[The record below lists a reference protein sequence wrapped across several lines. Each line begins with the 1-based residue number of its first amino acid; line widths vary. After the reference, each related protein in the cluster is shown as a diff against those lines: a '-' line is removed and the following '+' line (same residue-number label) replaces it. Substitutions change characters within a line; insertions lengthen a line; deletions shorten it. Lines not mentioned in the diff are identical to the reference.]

1 MFSKPYLAYNV
12 NLTVI
17 TWRGISMKNVLIK
30 LLLLVMSIGL
40 ITGCSS
46 NNTQSQNTGIGAA
59 TGAVVGGLA
68 GSLVGAGTGQVVA
81 IAAGAIA
88 GGLIGGYIGHS
99 MDSSDKTKVNQ
110 ALTSNPPN
118 KSSHWKNKKTHTSY
132 KVTPT
137 SNTMT
142 YNGNANCRTY
152 TASAIDANG
161 KKHVTNGTACQ
172 QTDGTWQTVKA

>member
-1 MFSKPYLAYNV
+1 
-12 NLTVI
+12 
-17 TWRGISMKNVLIK
+17 MKKVLIK
-30 LLLLVMSIGL
+30 LLFLMMSISV

-46 NNTQSQNTGIGAA
+46 NNTQSQNTGLGAA

-88 GGLIGGYIGHS
+88 GGLVGGYVGHS
-99 MDSSDKTKVNQ
+99 MDSTDKTKVNQ

-118 KSSHWKNKKTHTSY
+118 KSSQWKNKKTQTSY

-137 SNTMT
+137 SNTIA
-142 YNGNANCRTY
+142 YHGRANCRTY
-152 TASAIDANG
+152 TTTAIDANG